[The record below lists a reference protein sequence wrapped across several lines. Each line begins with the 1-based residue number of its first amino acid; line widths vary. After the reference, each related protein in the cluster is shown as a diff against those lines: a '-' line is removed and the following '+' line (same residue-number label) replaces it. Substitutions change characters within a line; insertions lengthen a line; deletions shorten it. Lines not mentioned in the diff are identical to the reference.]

1 MPKLV
6 RIKPYDPKRGHV
18 VRRYTVF
25 SIRFDET
32 RGWYRV
38 ADDVAD
44 YLGKV
49 HQAPHDEDSPLVF
62 DVCTEAEAHA
72 LEDVERKKAEERA
85 KAAEPNVATPYDLT
99 TADLGSHR
107 SVAPAAAATPAPAP
121 AAPPPAAPALA
132 TSAPPPP
139 PAPVAPLVAP
149 PTPPPAKA
157 SRK

>member
-38 ADDVAD
+38 ADEVAD

-72 LEDVERKKAEERA
+72 LEEAERKKAEERA

-107 SVAPAAAATPAPAP
+107 SVAPAPAATPAPTP
-121 AAPPPAAPALA
+121 AAPPPTPSSPAPAPG
-132 TSAPPPP
+132 TP
-139 PAPVAPLVAP
+139 PAPVAPPVAP
-149 PTPPPAKA
+149 PTPPPPKA

>member
-25 SIRFDET
+25 SIRLDES

-38 ADDVAD
+38 ADEVAE
-44 YLGKV
+44 YLSKV

-62 DVCTEAEAHA
+62 DVCTEAEAKA
-72 LEDVERKKAEERA
+72 LEEAERKKAEERA

-99 TADLGSHR
+99 TADLGSRR
-107 SVAPAAAATPAPAP
+107 SAASAAPTPETQAAPVAP
-121 AAPPPAAPALA
+121 AAPPVAP
-132 TSAPPPP
+132 PPPP
-139 PAPVAPLVAP
+139 PAP
-149 PTPPPAKA
+149 PPAKA
-157 SRK
+157 ARK

>member
-25 SIRFDET
+25 SIRLDES

-38 ADDVAD
+38 ADEVAE
-44 YLGKV
+44 YLSKV

-72 LEDVERKKAEERA
+72 LEELERKKAEERA

-99 TADLGSHR
+99 TSDLASHR
-107 SVAPAAAATPAPAP
+107 GTARPEAIAAAPAPVPDLPATPAPSPSSPPPAAPVVAPPAPAP
-121 AAPPPAAPALA
+121 AP
-132 TSAPPPP
+132 
-139 PAPVAPLVAP
+139 
-149 PTPPPAKA
+149 KA